1 MLSPKIRQTR
11 RARSKSM
18 VMGEVSRGS
27 CRPAS
32 PSLQEGA
39 LKAGWLKKQR
49 SIMKNWQLRWFV
61 LRSDQLFF
69 YKDEEETK
77 PQGCIILQGCQVN
90 ELTANPD
97 EPGRHLFEIVPGGTG
112 DKDRAPIS
120 HESFLLMANSQTDMD
135 DWVKAIRRVIWA
147 PFGGVYQRS
156 PMPEPEWINL
166 VKCGFGMYEKR
177 SLLMCSVCSVNYYDY
192 CEQSSSCDC
201 CSLSTGIF
209 GQRLED
215 TVQYEKKFG
224 PRLAPLLVEQ
234 CVDFIRERGL
244 DEEGLFRMPGQANLV
259 KELQEA
265 FDCGD
270 KPLFDSNTEVHT
282 VASLLKLYLRELPE
296 PVIPFSKYEDFL
308 TCAQL
313 LAKDEE
319 EGIQELGKQV
329 STLPLPNYNLLKYI
343 CKFLDEVQS
352 HCIEN
357 KMSVQNLATVFGPNI
372 LRPKMEDPV
381 TIMEGTSLVQHL
393 MTILIREHNRL
404 YSEREQEGSTVAQ
417 TELPV
422 QGHQLQHRSLGAWI
436 SEEDLQNCPVSNPDQ
451 ELHSSASSL
460 DAKLCAAIT
469 PTQTPNPNPGPKLG
483 SPSGKGD
490 TVVSPSKQAK
500 TLPSWKYSFKSSSAP
515 RSQPQTK
522 QSGGG
527 SVADTTSVSSGGGGG
542 GGNWLMNGLSSL
554 RGHRRTSS
562 GERSARDRDST
573 GSSQRLST
581 YDNVTSS
588 SSMGSVPSV
597 ASTPWSTS
605 SCEISVPDSG
615 SSEPS
620 SNQICGVGGE
630 SGEKGEWME
639 SQREIDRGMTTEPS
653 SEQDSCEAMEL
664 CSSSAACS
672 ENGNM
677 AMAAGVPSIIMSEDG
692 DGTNVTLSSLV
703 EGLKDELRNQK
714 TAYETRIQKL
724 EDSSAALCAQMER
737 LEQEMEQER
746 KKQRMLEIKLRNSE
760 RAREDAENRNRL
772 LEKEMEDFFSTL
784 GDLALGA
791 RTSDI

>member
-1 MLSPKIRQTR
+1 IEYKCLACVCVFA
-11 RARSKSM
+11 ARSKSM
-18 VMGEVSRGS
+18 VMGEVSRGP

-61 LRSDQLFF
+61 LRSDQLYF

-77 PQGCIILQGCQVN
+77 PQGCIPLQGCQVN

-147 PFGGVYQRS
+147 PFGG
-156 PMPEPEWINL
+156 
-166 VKCGFGMYEKR
+166 
-177 SLLMCSVCSVNYYDY
+177 
-192 CEQSSSCDC
+192 
-201 CSLSTGIF
+201 GIF

-270 KPLFDSNTEVHT
+270 KPLFDSNTDVHT

-319 EGIQELGKQV
+319 EGVQELEKQV

-352 HCIEN
+352 HCNEN

-393 MTILIREHNRL
+393 MTVLIREHNRL
-404 YSEREQEGSTVAQ
+404 YSGRDQEGPALPQ
-417 TELPV
+417 TELPI

-436 SEEDLQNCPVSNPDQ
+436 SEEDLQTCPISNPDQ

-460 DAKLCAAIT
+460 DAKLCAAVT
-469 PTQTPNPNPGPKLG
+469 PTQTPNPNTGPKLG
-483 SPSGKGD
+483 SPSGKGE

-500 TLPSWKYSFKSSSAP
+500 TIPSWKYSFKSSSAP
-515 RSQPQTK
+515 RSQQQAK
-522 QSGGG
+522 QSSGGG
-527 SVADTTSVSSGGGGG
+527 SVADATSVSSGGGGG
-542 GGNWLMNGLSSL
+542 GSGGNWLMNGLSSL

-597 ASTPWSTS
+597 SSTPWSTS

-615 SSEPS
+615 SEPS
-620 SNQICGVGGE
+620 D
-630 SGEKGEWME
+630 
-639 SQREIDRGMTTEPS
+639 IDRGRDGGMTTEPS

-664 CSSSAACS
+664 CSSSAVCS
-672 ENGNM
+672 ENGNV

-692 DGTNVTLSSLV
+692 DGTNLTLSSLV
-703 EGLKDELRNQK
+703 EGLKEELRKQK
-714 TAYETRIQKL
+714 TSYEARIQKL
-724 EDSSAALCAQMER
+724 EESSAALCAQMER

>member
-1 MLSPKIRQTR
+1 MTTMLSPKIRQAR

-18 VMGEVSRGS
+18 VMGEVTRGS
-27 CRPAS
+27 CQPAS

-61 LRSDQLFF
+61 LRSDQLYF

-77 PQGCIILQGCQVN
+77 PQGCIPLQGCQVN

-97 EPGRHLFEIVPGGTG
+97 EPGKHLFEIVPGGTG
-112 DKDRAPIS
+112 EKDRAPIS

-147 PFGGVYQRS
+147 PFGG
-156 PMPEPEWINL
+156 
-166 VKCGFGMYEKR
+166 
-177 SLLMCSVCSVNYYDY
+177 
-192 CEQSSSCDC
+192 
-201 CSLSTGIF
+201 GIF

-234 CVDFIRERGL
+234 CVDFIRDRGL

-270 KPLFDSNTEVHT
+270 KPLFDSNTDVHT

-296 PVIPFSKYEDFL
+296 PVIPFCKYEDFL

-313 LAKDEE
+313 LAKNEE
-319 EGIQELGKQV
+319 EGVQELGKQV
-329 STLPLPNYNLLKYI
+329 NTLPLANYNLLKYI

-352 HCIEN
+352 HCNEN

-393 MTILIREHNRL
+393 MTVLIREHNRL
-404 YSEREQEGSTVAQ
+404 YSGRDQEGLSVPQ
-417 TELPV
+417 VEHPI
-422 QGHQLQHRSLGAWI
+422 QGHQLHNRSLGAWI
-436 SEEDLQNCPVSNPDQ
+436 SEEDLQSCPVSNPEQ

-460 DAKLCAAIT
+460 DAKLCAAVT
-469 PTQTPNPNPGPKLG
+469 PTQTPNSVPKLG
-483 SPSGKGD
+483 SSSAKGD

-500 TLPSWKYSFKSSSAP
+500 SLPSWKYSFKSSSTP
-515 RSQPQTK
+515 RSQPQAK
-522 QSGGG
+522 QSSSVPDPSSVPSGGG
-527 SVADTTSVSSGGGGG
+527 SS
-542 GGNWLMNGLSSL
+542 NWLMNGLSSL

-562 GERSARDRDST
+562 GERSTRDRDST

-588 SSMGSVPSV
+588 SSMSSVQSV

-615 SSEPS
+615 GSEQ
-620 SNQICGVGGE
+620 NCGVAGEGGD
-630 SGEKGEWME
+630 KGEWTE
-639 SQREIDRGMTTEPS
+639 AQREAERGRDGGVTTDPS

-664 CSSSAACS
+664 CSSSAPCS
-672 ENGNM
+672 ENGNVSM
-677 AMAAGVPSIIMSEDG
+677 VVGVPSIIMSEDG
-692 DGTNVTLSSLV
+692 DGTTVSLGILV
-703 EGLKDELRNQK
+703 EGLKDELRKQK
-714 TAYETRIQKL
+714 AAYEARIQKL
-724 EDSSAALCAQMER
+724 EESSAALCAHMER
-737 LEQEMEQER
+737 LEQEMEQE
-746 KKQRMLEIKLRNSE
+746 KKRQRMLEIKLRNSE
-760 RAREDAENRNRL
+760 RAREDAENRNKL
-772 LEKEMEDFFSTL
+772 MEKEMEDFFDTL
-784 GDLALGA
+784 GDLTTTT

>member
-1 MLSPKIRQTR
+1 LSLSQSHVGLLSRL
-11 RARSKSM
+11 KSLCFS
-18 VMGEVSRGS
+18 VSRGS
-27 CRPAS
+27 CRPGS

-61 LRSDQLFF
+61 LRSDQLYF

-77 PQGCIILQGCQVN
+77 PQGCIPLQGCQVN

-97 EPGRHLFEIVPGGTG
+97 EPGRHLFEIVPGE
-112 DKDRAPIS
+112 IS
-120 HESFLLMANSQTDMD
+120 YIRLHESFLLMANSQTDMD

-147 PFGGVYQRS
+147 PFGG
-156 PMPEPEWINL
+156 
-166 VKCGFGMYEKR
+166 
-177 SLLMCSVCSVNYYDY
+177 
-192 CEQSSSCDC
+192 
-201 CSLSTGIF
+201 GIF

-270 KPLFDSNTEVHT
+270 KPLFDSNTDVHT

-319 EGIQELGKQV
+319 EGVQELGKQV
-329 STLPLPNYNLLKYI
+329 STLPLANYNLLKYI

-352 HCIEN
+352 HCNEN

-393 MTILIREHNRL
+393 MTVLIREHNRL
-404 YSEREQEGSTVAQ
+404 YSGREQEAPTPPQ
-417 TELPV
+417 TEPPA
-422 QGHQLQHRSLGAWI
+422 QGHQLQHRR
-436 SEEDLQNCPVSNPDQ
+436 
-451 ELHSSASSL
+451 
-460 DAKLCAAIT
+460 
-469 PTQTPNPNPGPKLG
+469 PKLG
-483 SPSGKGD
+483 SSSGKGD

-500 TLPSWKYSFKSSSAP
+500 TIPSWKYSFKSSSAP
-515 RSQPQTK
+515 RSQPQAK
-522 QSGGG
+522 PSSSGS
-527 SVADTTSVSSGGGGG
+527 SVAETTSVSSGGGGG
-542 GGNWLMNGLSSL
+542 GSSGNWLMNGLSSL

-562 GERSARDRDST
+562 GERSTRDRDST

-588 SSMGSVPSV
+588 SSTGSVPSV
-597 ASTPWSTS
+597 SSTPWSTS

-615 SSEPS
+615 SELHP
-620 SNQICGVGGE
+620 NCGGVPDG
-630 SGEKGEWME
+630 GEKGEWME
-639 SQREIDRGMTTEPS
+639 GQREGDRGRDGGLTTDPS

-664 CSSSAACS
+664 
-672 ENGNM
+672 
-677 AMAAGVPSIIMSEDG
+677 
-692 DGTNVTLSSLV
+692 
-703 EGLKDELRNQK
+703 
-714 TAYETRIQKL
+714 
-724 EDSSAALCAQMER
+724 AALCAQMER

>member
-1 MLSPKIRQTR
+1 MTAMLSPKIRQTR

-77 PQGCIILQGCQVN
+77 PQGCIPLQGCQVN

-112 DKDRAPIS
+112 EKDRTPIS

-147 PFGGVYQRS
+147 PFGG
-156 PMPEPEWINL
+156 
-166 VKCGFGMYEKR
+166 
-177 SLLMCSVCSVNYYDY
+177 
-192 CEQSSSCDC
+192 
-201 CSLSTGIF
+201 GIF

-244 DEEGLFRMPGQANLV
+244 NEEGLFRMPGQANLV
-259 KELQEA
+259 KELQES

-270 KPLFDSNTEVHT
+270 KPLFDSNTDVHT

-319 EGIQELGKQV
+319 EGVQELGRQV
-329 STLPLPNYNLLKYI
+329 SMLPLPNYNLLKYI

-352 HCIEN
+352 HCNEN

-393 MTILIREHNRL
+393 MTILIREHIRL
-404 YSEREQEGSTVAQ
+404 YSGRDQEGLTPQ

-422 QGHQLQHRSLGAWI
+422 QGYQLQHRSLGAWI
-436 SEEDLQNCPVSNPDQ
+436 SEEDLQNCPVSSQEQ

-460 DAKLCAAIT
+460 DAKLCAAVT
-469 PTQTPNPNPGPKLG
+469 PTQTPNMNPGPKLG
-483 SPSGKGD
+483 SSSGKGE
-490 TVVSPSKQAK
+490 TLVSPSKQAK
-500 TLPSWKYSFKSSSAP
+500 TIPSWKYSFKSSSAP
-515 RSQPQTK
+515 RSQAQAK
-522 QSGGG
+522 QSSSGSSAADVTSVSSSGGG
-527 SVADTTSVSSGGGGG
+527 SGS

-562 GERSARDRDST
+562 GERSTRDRDST

-615 SSEPS
+615 SEPPG
-620 SNQICGVGGE
+620 NHNCQTGTDR
-630 SGEKGEWME
+630 GEKTEC
-639 SQREIDRGMTTEPS
+639 QREIDRGRDGGMTTDPS

-677 AMAAGVPSIIMSEDG
+677 ALGTAVPSIIMSEDG
-692 DGTNVTLSSLV
+692 DDAGLSLSSLV
-703 EGLKDELRNQK
+703 EGLKDELRKQK
-714 TAYETRIQKL
+714 TSYEARIQKL
-724 EDSSAALCAQMER
+724 EESSAALCAQMER